1 MGPGRLPQPGDE
13 VFGVRRRERVRV
25 GRAAEQQVTRETLR
39 SGGEQQAAEEG
50 VAISGWNQK
59 RPSTVSSRL
68 SHLRYGWGVPRHR

>member
-1 MGPGRLPQPGDE
+1 
-13 VFGVRRRERVRV
+13 
-25 GRAAEQQVTRETLR
+25 VTRETLR